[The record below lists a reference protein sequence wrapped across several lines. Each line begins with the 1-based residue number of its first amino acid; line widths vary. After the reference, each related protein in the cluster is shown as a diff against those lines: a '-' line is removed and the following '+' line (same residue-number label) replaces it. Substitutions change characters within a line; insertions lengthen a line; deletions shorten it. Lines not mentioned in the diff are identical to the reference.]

1 MRYSVSTNTDF
12 DNAILDPQIG
22 CWYMK
27 QNVVAF
33 KGLCQVRA
41 DRDTYFGGEESR
53 PYKSRVLLDPTWRQL
68 FLLAKK
74 QQQATKDM
82 HHDFFEGFYDTG
94 KDDYG
99 AHPNNLPVRIINLAL
114 GS

>member
-1 MRYSVSTNTDF
+1 MRYSVSTTKDF

-33 KGLCQVRA
+33 KGLCQVREAA
-41 DRDTYFGGEESR
+41 DPFFGGEESQSYR
-53 PYKSRVLLDPTWRQL
+53 SRVLLDPTWRQL
-68 FLLAKK
+68 FAIAKK
-74 QQQATKDM
+74 QQQATRDM
-82 HHDFFEGFYDTG
+82 HHDFFEGYFDTG
-94 KDDYG
+94 REEMTE
-99 AHPNNLPVRIINLAL
+99 HRHPVRIIRLAL